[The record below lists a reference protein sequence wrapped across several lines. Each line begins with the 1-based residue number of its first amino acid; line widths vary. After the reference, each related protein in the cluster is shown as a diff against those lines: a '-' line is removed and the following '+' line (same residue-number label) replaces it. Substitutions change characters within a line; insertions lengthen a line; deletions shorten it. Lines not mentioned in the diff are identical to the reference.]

1 METKQRQVT
10 TVHATLQDDDAR
22 ASLVRIFQQQAT
34 DDDYQRV
41 RTYLR
46 TTEAGRSDVLTALRS
61 ASTDRMVRRV
71 VNTAD
76 AATLDVL
83 SEFVGARADMVR
95 AELQTENST
104 ATERLVVEQAV
115 EAWVRLEYVQQRYDG
130 AVLDNAA
137 DAMRFWDRM
146 LTKAQ
151 QRYLRTLE
159 SLSKIRRYELQV
171 VERVDADGT
180 QQRSVGIRANG

>member
-1 METKQRQVT
+1 METKERQRT
-10 TVHATLQDDDAR
+10 TVTVDLQDVDAR

-34 DDDYQRV
+34 DADYQRV

-46 TTEAGRSDVLTALRS
+46 TTETGRSDVTAALQS
-61 ASTDRMVRRV
+61 ASTDRVVRRV
-71 VNTAD
+71 VTSTDTA
-76 AATLDVL
+76 TQDVL
-83 SEFVGARADMVR
+83 SEFVAAKADIVR
-95 AELQTENST
+95 AELKTEN
-104 ATERLVVEQAV
+104 ATSSERLVVEQAV
-115 EAWVRLEYVQQRYDG
+115 DAWIRLEYVQHRYDS
-130 AVLDNAA
+130 AVLSERA